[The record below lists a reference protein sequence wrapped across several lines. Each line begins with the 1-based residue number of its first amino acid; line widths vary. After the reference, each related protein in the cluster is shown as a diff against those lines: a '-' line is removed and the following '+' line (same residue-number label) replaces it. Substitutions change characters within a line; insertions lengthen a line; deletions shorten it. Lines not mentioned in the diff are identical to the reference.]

1 MATKYVNGVGKPRF
15 EIRNVGSTNAIEL
28 IDLPMTLQPNGLREE
43 WWQQTLRAMV
53 ISPSLSNYTQRTLVR
68 NLGWNVSFSFDYE
81 VWMVKEN
88 IMLLKKILDYS
99 GFGYEI
105 WLIPRVEYLSRKFKV
120 ILSEDTTITIQ
131 NLEGGIES
139 VGNRSITFTF
149 ENAELL
155 PAIDIRD
162 PDQADWCTSFRHL
175 RKVTFGQGETI

>member
-15 EIRNVGSTNAIEL
+15 EIRNANTPNAIET

-43 WWQQTLRAMV
+43 WWQKSLRATI
-53 ISPSLSNYTQRTLVR
+53 ISPSISNYSQRTLVR

-81 VWMVKEN
+81 AWMVKEN
-88 IMLLKKILDYS
+88 IMLIKKLLDYS

-105 WLIPRVEYLSRKFKV
+105 WLIPRVDYLSRKFKV
-120 ILSEDTTITIQ
+120 ILSEDTTIAIQ
-131 NLEGGIES
+131 NLEGGIQS

-155 PAIDIRD
+155 SAIDIRD
-162 PDQADWCTSFRHL
+162 PDQADWF
-175 RKVTFGQGETI
+175 TFSQFPKFVCIN